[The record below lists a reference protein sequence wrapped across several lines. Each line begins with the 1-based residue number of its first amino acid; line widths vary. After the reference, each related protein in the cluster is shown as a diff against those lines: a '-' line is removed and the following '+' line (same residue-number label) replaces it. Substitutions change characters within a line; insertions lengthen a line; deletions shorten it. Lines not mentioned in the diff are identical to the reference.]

1 MSNNSDPILLEQR
14 VLTLENDVKNLK
26 DIVQKFIFKKDLSVG
41 QTIEKKILKYV
52 RKTYPKAYLIDGYH
66 KEYDIFIPEKRKGI
80 EIKYDKKSEKTG
92 NCFIEIS
99 SNGKP
104 SGIMVTKAWLWFIV
118 TGNENELIIIKPETI
133 LEIVKDVEV
142 TKGISGGDN
151 YEKERYLVR
160 MDTIRKKGRVIEDYT
175 K

>member
-1 MSNNSDPILLEQR
+1 MDNDPILLEQR
-14 VLTLENDVKNLK
+14 VLSLEKDVENLK
-26 DIVQKFIFKKDLSVG
+26 NIIQKFIFKKDLSVG
-41 QTIEKKILKYV
+41 QTIEKKVLKYV
-52 RKTYPKAYLIDGYH
+52 QKTYPKAYLIDGYH
-66 KEYDIFIPEKRKGI
+66 KEYDIFIPEKNKGI

-118 TGNENELIIIKPETI
+118 TGNGNELIIIKPETI
-133 LEIVKDVEV
+133 LEIIKDMKV

-160 MDTIRKKGRVIEDYT
+160 MDTIREKGKVIEDYT
-175 K
+175 N